1 MLLNE
6 KYSHIPDE
14 VLIEQLRKGNGEITD
29 YLLDKYKYMVRK
41 KARVMFIIGG
51 DTDDLIQE
59 GMIGLY
65 KAIRDFNIEKESSF
79 LHFATLCINRQI
91 YTAINASQRKKHSPL
106 NSSVSLF
113 ETGDGNNIYV
123 DEWGNPER
131 LLIAKENIQDIE
143 KVLDK
148 NLSKYEQG
156 VLKLYIEGNDYNEI
170 AEMMDKKP
178 KSIDNAIQRIKGKL
192 KLLTGIEPVTST
204 LPR

>member
-14 VLIEQLRKGNGEITD
+14 KLIEQQRKGNGEITD

-65 KAIRDFNIEKESSF
+65 KAIRDYNPEKEASF

-113 ETGDGNNIYV
+113 GSGEHPEVYAD
-123 DEWGNPER
+123 DLGNPER
-131 LLIAKENIQDIE
+131 LFIAKENIEDIE
-143 KVLDK
+143 KVLEK

-156 VLKLYIEGNDYNEI
+156 VLRLYVEGNDYNEI
-170 AEMMDKKP
+170 AEIMDKKP
-178 KSIDNAIQRIKGKL
+178 KSIDNAIQRIKNKIN
-192 KLLTGIEPVTST
+192 KT
-204 LPR
+204 LRI